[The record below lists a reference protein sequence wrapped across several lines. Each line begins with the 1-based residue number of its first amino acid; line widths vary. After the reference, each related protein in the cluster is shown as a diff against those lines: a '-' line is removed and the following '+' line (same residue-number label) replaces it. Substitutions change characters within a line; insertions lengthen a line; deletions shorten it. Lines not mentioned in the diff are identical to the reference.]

1 MTQRYQKLSGLP
13 TRAIVRDRLY
23 LTLTMTSAE
32 FLQKLQEHM
41 AGFEAR
47 PAQHAMLA
55 ACERVVTSGGILLVE
70 APTGVG
76 KTFAY
81 AIPAILSGKR
91 TIISTNKKN
100 LQDQLIQKDLPLLAR
115 VRNFRFSV
123 AKGFSNYLCLLSLHG
138 FQPKTALEA
147 QERARL
153 LRWADETTDGE
164 VDSLTPPSPIWGEV
178 SADSAGCLRQDCPYY
193 DQCFYFRARE
203 RWFGADLLVVNHALL
218 AADAALWRD
227 TERGMLPDAEVL
239 IIDEAH
245 ALADSFSNAFTRW
258 VSGRT
263 IENLI
268 REITALDRRLALK
281 SQAQLARLQSL
292 APAFFEQLRARYPS
306 ERRRIAPEEFALRAE
321 AEILLQ
327 TLVQLQATIED
338 FLAQKS
344 PSLFAQSD
352 QRAHLVKIRKYAA
365 WVAEVGATLLSF
377 LEPAQT
383 GSPLVRWTES
393 FEDRAALSVAPLYP
407 KAELQEGLLSRFGSV
422 IVTSATLS
430 VGRDFSYI
438 QNQLG
443 IEGETLAL
451 TSSFDYAR
459 QVRLYIHRLQP
470 PERGNLSEKYLDEL
484 AQRIAQ
490 ITESTG
496 GGVLALFTNAR
507 VLDETAHRLR
517 AQLSAETLVLCQ
529 GEESRAQ
536 LLSRFRAD
544 GNAVLLGLDSFWEG
558 IDVPGPAL
566 RAVVITKIPF
576 EVPDDPVHEARV
588 ERLREEGRDP
598 FNEYI
603 LPRAALKL
611 KQGFG
616 RLIRTATDTGEVHIL
631 DGRVLTRS
639 YGKRLLQALPQGIE
653 IRVID

>member
-1 MTQRYQKLSGLP
+1 
-13 TRAIVRDRLY
+13 
-23 LTLTMTSAE
+23 MTSAA
-32 FLQKLQEHM
+32 FLQTLKRYLS
-41 AGFEAR
+41 GFEVR
-47 PAQHAMLA
+47 PAQQEMLA
-55 ACERVVTSGGILLVE
+55 ACERVIQSGGILLVE

-100 LQDQLIQKDLPLLAR
+100 LQEQLVQKDLPLLAR
-115 VRNFRFSV
+115 VKHFRFAL
-123 AKGFSNYLCLLSLHG
+123 AKGFSNYLCLLALHG
-138 FQPKTALEA
+138 FHPKTALEV

-153 LRWADETTDGE
+153 LRWADETSDGDVE
-164 VDSLTPPSPIWGEV
+164 SLAPPSPLWNEV
-178 SADSAGCLRQDCPYY
+178 GADSSGCLRQDCPHY
-193 DQCFYFRARE
+193 DRCFYFRARE

-218 AADAALWRD
+218 AADATLSLE
-227 TERGMLPDAEVL
+227 TGHGLLPDAEIL

-245 ALADSFSNAFTRW
+245 ALEDAFSRAFTHG

-263 IENLI
+263 FEHLVRDILN
-268 REITALDRRLALK
+268 LDRRLAA
-281 SQAQLARLQSL
+281 QAHTQLARLQTL

-306 ERRRIAPEEFALRAE
+306 ERRRISPSEFALRAE
-321 AEILLQ
+321 AELLLQ
-327 TLVQLQATIED
+327 TLAQLHATIEN
-338 FLAQKS
+338 FLAKES
-344 PSLFAQSD
+344 PTLLAQGD
-352 QRAHLVKIRKYAA
+352 QRAQLVKIRKCAA

-393 FEDRAALSVAPLYP
+393 SEQRATLSVAPLYP
-407 KAELQEGLLSRFGSV
+407 KTELQDGLLARFGAV
-422 IVTSATLS
+422 ILTSATLS
-430 VGRDFSYI
+430 VGGDFRYV
-438 QNQLG
+438 QHQLG

-451 TSSFDYAR
+451 ESSFDYAR

-470 PERGNLSEKYLDEL
+470 PERGNLSEHYVEEL
-484 AQRIAQ
+484 AQRIAR
-490 ITESTG
+490 ISESTG
-496 GGVLALFTNAR
+496 GGALVLFTNAR
-507 VLDETAHRLR
+507 VLDETARRLR
-517 AQLSAETLVLCQ
+517 ERITLPMLCQ
-529 GEESRAQ
+529 GEESRSQ
-536 LLSRFRAD
+536 LLAKFRAA

-566 RAVVITKIPF
+566 RAVIITKIPF

-639 YGKRLLQALPQGIE
+639 YGKRLLTALPQGLE
-653 IRVID
+653 IRVVD

>member
-1 MTQRYQKLSGLP
+1 
-13 TRAIVRDRLY
+13 
-23 LTLTMTSAE
+23 MTSAE
-32 FLQKLQEHM
+32 FLHRLTEHLRD
-41 AGFEAR
+41 FELR
-47 PAQHAMLA
+47 PSQHQMLA
-55 ACERVVTSGGILLVE
+55 ACERVVRSGGVLLVE

-100 LQDQLIQKDLPLLAR
+100 LQDQLAQKDLPLLAR

-123 AKGFSNYLCLLSLHG
+123 AKGFSNYLCLLALRG
-138 FQPKTALEA
+138 FQPKTVTEA
-147 QERARL
+147 QEHARL
-153 LRWADETTDGE
+153 LHWADVTEDGE
-164 VDSLTPPSPIWGEV
+164 RDSLAPPSPLWDEV
-178 SADSAGCLRQDCPYY
+178 GADSAGCLRQDCPYY

-218 AADAALWRD
+218 AADAAVW
-227 TERGMLPDAEVL
+227 TEAGRGMLPDADVL
-239 IIDEAH
+239 IVDEAH
-245 ALADSFSNAFTRW
+245 TLADAFSHAFTRW
-258 VSGRT
+258 VSRRT

-268 REITALDRRLALK
+268 REIATLDRRLAVK
-281 SQAQLARLQSL
+281 TQAQLARLQTL
-292 APAFFEQLRARYPS
+292 APAFFEQIRAHYPA

-321 AEILLQ
+321 GEILLQ
-327 TLVQLQATIED
+327 TLVQLQAAIED
-338 FLAQKS
+338 FLAKES
-344 PSLFAQSD
+344 PTLFAQSD

-377 LEPAQT
+377 LEPAHV

-393 FEDRAALSVAPLYP
+393 FENHAALSVAPLYP
-407 KAELQEGLLSRFGSV
+407 TAELHDGLLSRFESV
-422 IVTSATLS
+422 ILTSATLS
-430 VGRDFSYI
+430 VAGDFSYV
-438 QNQLG
+438 QRQLG

-451 TSSFDYAR
+451 ASSFDYAR
-459 QVRLYIHRLQP
+459 QVRLYIHTLQP
-470 PERGNLSEKYLDEL
+470 PERGNLSESYVDEL
-484 AQRIAQ
+484 ARRIAQ
-490 ITESTG
+490 IVERTG
-496 GGVLALFTNAR
+496 GGALVLFTNAR
-507 VLDETAHRLR
+507 VLDETFRRLR
-517 AQLSAETLVLCQ
+517 QRLSLSVLCQ
-529 GEESRAQ
+529 GQAARSQ
-536 LLSRFRAD
+536 LLAKFKAD

-566 RAVVITKIPF
+566 RTVIITKIPF
-576 EVPDDPVHEARV
+576 EVPDDPLHEARV
-588 ERLREEGRDP
+588 EQLREEGRDP

-616 RLIRTATDTGEVHIL
+616 RLIRTATDTGEVHIV

>member
-1 MTQRYQKLSGLP
+1 MSTELSFCAERGS
-13 TRAIVRDRLY
+13 IINN
-23 LTLTMTSAE
+23 MTSAG
-32 FLQKLQEHM
+32 FLQKLKEHLS
-41 AGFEAR
+41 GFELR
-47 PAQHAMLA
+47 PSQQEMLA
-55 ACERVVTSGGILLVE
+55 ACERVVTSGGTLLVE

-115 VRNFRFSV
+115 VKHFRFAA

-138 FQPKTALEA
+138 FEPKTPAEA

-153 LRWADETTDGE
+153 LRWAETTEDGE
-164 VDSLTPPSPIWGEV
+164 QDSLMPPSPIWDEV
-178 SADSAGCLRQDCPYY
+178 CADAAGCLRQDCPYY

-218 AADAALWRD
+218 AADAALAL
-227 TERGMLPDAEVL
+227 EAGRGLLPDAEIL

-245 ALADSFSNAFTRW
+245 ALEDAFSSAFTRW
-258 VSGRT
+258 VSRHT
-263 IENLI
+263 LENLI
-268 REITALDRRLALK
+268 REVTTLDRRLAAKAHSAL
-281 SQAQLARLQSL
+281 SRLQTL
-292 APAFFEQLRARYPS
+292 APTFFEQVRARYPA
-306 ERRRIAPEEFALRAE
+306 ERRRITPEEFALRTE
-321 AEILLQ
+321 AELLLQ
-327 TLVQLQATIED
+327 TLMQLQATIED
-338 FLAQKS
+338 FLAKES
-344 PSLFAQSD
+344 PTLFAQSEA
-352 QRAHLVKIRKYAA
+352 RAHLVQIRKCAA
-365 WVAEVGATLLSF
+365 WVAQVGATLLNF
-377 LEPAQT
+377 LEPIQT

-393 FEDRAALSVAPLYP
+393 SDQKATLSVAPLSP
-407 KAELQEGLLSRFGSV
+407 QTELRDGLLARFGA
-422 IVTSATLS
+422 IILTSATLS
-430 VGRDFSYI
+430 VGGDFRYI
-438 QNQLG
+438 QKQLG
-443 IEGETLAL
+443 IDGETLAL
-451 TSSFDYAR
+451 ASSFDYAR
-459 QVRLYIHRLQP
+459 QVRLCLHTLQP

-484 AQRIAQ
+484 ARRIAR
-490 ITESTG
+490 IVEGTG
-496 GGVLALFTNAR
+496 GGALVLFTNAR
-507 VLDETAHRLR
+507 VLDETARRLR
-517 AQLSAETLVLCQ
+517 ESLSALVLCQ

-536 LLSRFRAD
+536 LLSKFRAD

-566 RAVVITKIPF
+566 RAVIITRIPF

-639 YGKRLLQALPQGIE
+639 YGKRLLRALPPEME

>member
-1 MTQRYQKLSGLP
+1 MT
-13 TRAIVRDRLY
+13 
-23 LTLTMTSAE
+23 
-32 FLQKLQEHM
+32 
-41 AGFEAR
+41 GFEVR
-47 PAQHAMLA
+47 PAQQDMLT

-100 LQDQLIQKDLPLLAR
+100 LQDQLTQKDLPLLAR
-115 VRNFRFSV
+115 VKSFRFAV
-123 AKGFSNYLCLLSLHG
+123 AKGFSNYLCLLALHG
-138 FQPKTALEA
+138 FQPKTVTEV

-153 LRWADETTDGE
+153 LRWADETEDGE
-164 VDSLTPPSPIWGEV
+164 IDSLAPPSPIWDEV
-178 SADSAGCLRQDCPYY
+178 GADSAGCLRQDCPYY

-218 AADAALWRD
+218 AADAALW
-227 TERGMLPDAEVL
+227 TETGRGMLPDAEVL

-245 ALADSFSNAFTRW
+245 TLEDAFSTAFTRW
-258 VSGRT
+258 VSRHT
-263 IENLI
+263 IESLI
-268 REITALDRRLALK
+268 REIATLDRRLALK

-292 APAFFEQLRARYPS
+292 APAFFEQVRTRYPA

-321 AEILLQ
+321 AELVLQ
-327 TLVQLQATIED
+327 TLVQLQASIED
-338 FLAQKS
+338 FLAKES
-344 PSLFAQSD
+344 PTLFAQSD

-365 WVAEVGATLLSF
+365 RVAEVGATLLSF
-377 LEPAQT
+377 LEPVQT
-383 GSPLVRWTES
+383 GSALVRWIES
-393 FEDRAALSVAPLYP
+393 FENRATLSVAPLYP
-407 KAELQEGLLSRFGSV
+407 KTELQDGLLSRFGS
-422 IVTSATLS
+422 IILTSATLS
-430 VGRDFSYI
+430 VAGDFSYI
-438 QNQLG
+438 QRQLG

-451 TSSFDYAR
+451 ASSFDYAR
-459 QVRLYIHRLQP
+459 QARLCVHKLHP
-470 PERGNLSEKYLDEL
+470 PERGNLSGEYIDEL
-484 AQRIAQ
+484 AQRIAR
-490 ITESTG
+490 ITESIG
-496 GGVLALFTNAR
+496 GGVLVLFTNAR
-507 VLDETAHRLR
+507 VLDETAKRLR
-517 AQLSAETLVLCQ
+517 EQLSAKTLVLCQ
-529 GEESRAQ
+529 GEESRSQ
-536 LLSRFRAD
+536 LLSKFRAD

-639 YGKRLLQALPQGIE
+639 YGKRLLKALPQGIE

>member
-1 MTQRYQKLSGLP
+1 
-13 TRAIVRDRLY
+13 
-23 LTLTMTSAE
+23 MTSAE
-32 FLQKLQEHM
+32 FLQRLHEHM

-47 PAQHAMLA
+47 PAQQAMLA

-138 FQPKTALEA
+138 FQPKAVAEV

-164 VDSLTPPSPIWGEV
+164 IDALTPPSPIWSEV

-203 RWFGADLLVVNHALL
+203 RWFGADLLVANHALL
-218 AADAALWRD
+218 AADAALWKE
-227 TERGMLPDAEVL
+227 TGRGMLPDAEVL

-245 ALADSFSNAFTRW
+245 ALEDSFSHAFTRW

-268 REITALDRRLALK
+268 REITALDRRLAVK
-281 SQAQLARLQSL
+281 SQAPLARLQSL
-292 APAFFEQLRARYPS
+292 APAFFEHVRAHYPS

-321 AEILLQ
+321 VELLLQ

-338 FLAQKS
+338 FLAKEA
-344 PSLFAQSD
+344 PSLFAQSE

-393 FEDRAALSVAPLYP
+393 LENRAALSVAPLYP
-407 KAELQEGLLSRFGSV
+407 KAELQDGLLSRFGSV
-422 IVTSATLS
+422 ILTSATLS
-430 VGRDFSYI
+430 VGGDFSYI

-443 IEGETLAL
+443 IGGETLAL

-470 PERGNLSEKYLDEL
+470 PERGNLSEQYLDEVTHRV
-484 AQRIAQ
+484 ARI
-490 ITESTG
+490 IEGTG
-496 GGVLALFTNAR
+496 GGVLVLFTNAR
-507 VLDETAHRLR
+507 VLDETAQRLR
-517 AQLSAETLVLCQ
+517 DRIDLPMLCQ

-536 LLSRFRAD
+536 LLAKFRAD

-639 YGKRLLQALPQGIE
+639 YGKRLLQALPQEIE
-653 IRVID
+653 IRVIN